1 MIIISLIS
9 EIYSL
14 INGDYSL
21 FNDISVYYGE
31 RPECRPSYMLSESK
45 LLHHV
50 ISRKIERS
58 RIKEKYLRP
67 IKTFND

>member
-1 MIIISLIS
+1 MLLDMIMNLK
-9 EIYSL
+9 EAL
-14 INGDYSL
+14 NGFD
-21 FNDISVYYGE
+21 DIFSYIDLHYGE
-31 RPECRPSYMLSESK
+31 RPECRPSYMLVESK

-50 ISRKIERS
+50 ISRKIDRS